1 MGHFYLSKNDQCRY
15 GLDGAGALFCISKRM
30 TKIDVG
36 FAYLGGSFRVRLL
49 VMQSAVILPGLK
61 PGRREDVRG
70 EGRGAL
76 KLGSLSE

>member
-1 MGHFYLSKNDQCRY
+1 MGQFYPSKIDQCRY
-15 GLDGAGALFCISKRM
+15 GLDGAGAPFCISKRM

-61 PGRREDVRG
+61 PEDVRG

>member
-15 GLDGAGALFCISKRM
+15 GLDGAGAPFCISKRM

-61 PGRREDVRG
+61 PEDVRG